1 MLVSSCETKLECGHW
16 VARPGHQTP
25 DDAERGTDQER
36 DGKENIII
44 DPEIQEGIIKDPDA
58 RQTTI
63 STIRRTP
70 SVAVSPCF
78 PNRDLN
84 YTKSTKIA
92 ESVT

>member
-25 DDAERGTDQER
+25 DDAERGTDQEET
-36 DGKENIII
+36 DI
-44 DPEIQEGIIKDPDA
+44 EGEYYRSRNSGGNYKDPDA

-63 STIRRTP
+63 SAIRRTP
-70 SVAVSPCF
+70 SGAVSPCF